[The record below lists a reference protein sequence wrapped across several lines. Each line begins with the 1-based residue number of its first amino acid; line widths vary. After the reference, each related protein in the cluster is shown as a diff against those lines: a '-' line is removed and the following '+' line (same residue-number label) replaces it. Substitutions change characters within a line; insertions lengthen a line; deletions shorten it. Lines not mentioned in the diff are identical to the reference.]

1 MKYIVELNREEMI
14 DVLDALQTYADYLE
28 QSAALQD
35 KEDRSRKLMQQSR
48 RQLGLYR
55 KILDNCK
62 MIN

>member
-1 MKYIVELNREEMI
+1 MKYVVELNREEMI

-35 KEDRSRKLMQQSR
+35 KDDRYRRLMQHSK
-48 RQLGLYR
+48 RQLDLYR

-62 MIN
+62 MID

>member
-14 DVLDALQTYADYLE
+14 DVLDALQTYADHLE
-28 QSAALQD
+28 QSASLQPND
-35 KEDRSRKLMQQSR
+35 DVYRELMHQSR

-62 MIN
+62 MID